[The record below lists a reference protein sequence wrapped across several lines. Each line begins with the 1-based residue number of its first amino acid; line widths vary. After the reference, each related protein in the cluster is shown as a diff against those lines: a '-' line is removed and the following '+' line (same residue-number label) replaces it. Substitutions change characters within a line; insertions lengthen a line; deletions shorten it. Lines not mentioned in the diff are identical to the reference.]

1 MKFANPWGGIS
12 QEHWNFLFL
21 GCVWSVGKWKTS
33 RLLGDTNPVRVD
45 VELPPPAL
53 AEMPSLVRTMEN
65 SEVNLAN
72 AANGGSLTLIL
83 DDAIQASVE
92 AMLPPPAHGELSN
105 MVSTMGGKLG

>member
-1 MKFANPWGGIS
+1 
-12 QEHWNFLFL
+12 
-21 GCVWSVGKWKTS
+21 
-33 RLLGDTNPVRVD
+33 
-45 VELPPPAL
+45 
-53 AEMPSLVRTMEN
+53 MEN